1 MANWRGYD
9 DGPPNRDRG
18 LRMATPEVRYRVA
31 SQGGKATLAKHGEKH
46 FTDLARAGGKA
57 LLEKRGS
64 GYFRKLG
71 IAGAKLRWKD
81 KGK

>member
-1 MANWRGYD
+1 
-9 DGPPNRDRG
+9 
-18 LRMATPEVRYRVA
+18 MATPEVRHRVA

-57 LLEKRGS
+57 ILKKHGPE
-64 GYFRKLG
+64 YFRQLG